1 MVKIKSIGNAV
12 KKTLLPTLLS
22 SLLIPQALLANVSTS
37 ASVATPTG
45 QLTFSLKTAGPPIQ
59 MMALSDSSK
68 YLAFQRSFMTK
79 LNDGPSALALIREF
93 DNMDHSNL
101 VTTVQASVERAVD
114 PNDKWTDFYEFME
127 APENDWS
134 LAIIEYTLGN
144 ESDDEQIYVTVNRE
158 LRDGRPDSAA
168 VSQWTKR
175 MREAMWRL
183 PRFEG
188 ISFRGTRL
196 KPEQIEKYYQVGK
209 VAQDLAF
216 ISTSLSP
223 TTAFKFA
230 DPDVNGVIDNEK
242 VSIVFVVLGKTGRP
256 VSNFAHMHSHEQEI
270 LFANGTPMTVKA
282 KTPVFQDSLLNRT
295 QIILLEEN

>member
-1 MVKIKSIGNAV
+1 MVKIKSVVSAV
-12 KKTLLPTLLS
+12 LLS
-22 SLLIPQALLANVSTS
+22 ALLSPIPLLA
-37 ASVATPTG
+37 AATPSG
-45 QLTFSLKTAGPPIQ
+45 QLMFTLRTAGPPIQ
-59 MMALSDSSK
+59 LYAQIDAQK
-68 YLAFQRSFMTK
+68 YLSFQQSLLSSM
-79 LNDGPSALALIREF
+79 NDGPAALDLIRQF

-101 VTTVQASVERAVD
+101 ALTVQNTVKNAVD
-114 PNDKWTDFYEFME
+114 PENKWSEFYDFLE
-127 APENDWS
+127 APENAWA

-158 LRDGRPDSAA
+158 LRDGRPDSAE
-168 VSQWTKR
+168 VSAWTKR

-188 ISFRGTRL
+188 FSFRGTRL

-223 TTAFKFA
+223 STAFKFA
-230 DPDVNGVIDNEK
+230 APDVNGVAEPEK
-242 VSIVFVVLGKTGRP
+242 ISLVFVVIGKSGRP

-282 KTPVFQDSLLNRT
+282 KSAVFQDSTLSRT
-295 QIILLEEN
+295 QIIILEEN

>member
-1 MVKIKSIGNAV
+1 MVKIKSMASAILLS
-12 KKTLLPTLLS
+12 TLLTPNALWANLSPT
-22 SLLIPQALLANVSTS
+22 
-37 ASVATPTG
+37 ATPSG

-59 MMALSDSSK
+59 MSALSEAPK
-68 YLAFQRSFMTK
+68 YLEFQQS
-79 LNDGPSALALIREF
+79 LLSQLSNGPSALALIRQLDAM
-93 DNMDHSNL
+93 DNSNL
-101 VTTVQASVERAVD
+101 VITVQESVERAVD

-127 APENDWS
+127 APENEWAS
-134 LAIIEYTLGN
+134 AIIEYTLGN

-158 LRDGRPDSAA
+158 LRDGRPDSVE

-175 MREAMWRL
+175 MREAMWRI

-209 VAQDLAF
+209 IAQDLAF

-223 TTAFKFA
+223 STAFKFA
-230 DPDVNGVIDNEK
+230 DPSVNGVVDNEK
-242 VSIVFVVLGKTGRP
+242 ISIVFVILGKTGRP

-270 LFANGTPMTVKA
+270 LFANGTPMIVKA